1 MAHQVVANDCYV
13 LTGQIKINLMLVDVT
28 VFRDGIGARA
38 MLDVVVSIAGACL
51 LAVFGTL
58 MFRGKLTGLLAG
70 MPLLS
75 GEHLDEAKRV
85 VESRGAHRAVGA
97 ALVFSAICLLLSLL
111 FPDNR
116 SFFGLLVTIAVFA
129 SLAYANRELVLS
141 YLKSRWRSGRR
152 EPK

>member
-1 MAHQVVANDCYV
+1 
-13 LTGQIKINLMLVDVT
+13 MLVDVT
-28 VFRDGIGARA
+28 DFRDGIGTRA
-38 MLDVVVSIAGACL
+38 VLDVVVSIAGACL

-116 SFFGLLVTIAVFA
+116 SCVGLLVTISVFA
-129 SLAYANRELVLS
+129 
-141 YLKSRWRSGRR
+141 
-152 EPK
+152 

>member
-1 MAHQVVANDCYV
+1 
-13 LTGQIKINLMLVDVT
+13 MLVDVT
-28 VFRDGIGARA
+28 DFRDGIGTRA
-38 MLDVVVSIAGACL
+38 VLDVVVSIAGACL

-116 SFFGLLVTIAVFA
+116 FFLDC
-129 SLAYANRELVLS
+129 
-141 YLKSRWRSGRR
+141 W
-152 EPK
+152 